1 MRYFGE
7 VTPYGAPHAAMR
19 PGYRRILAYQR
30 SCVGGGQPPFRYFR
44 ISSPQLS
51 AERINVRRDG
61 P

>member
-1 MRYFGE
+1 

-30 SCVGGGQPPFRYFR
+30 RLRGGGQPPFRYFR